1 MEFKHKKLDNGLDI
15 IAEVNKDAQS
25 AAIGFFVKTGSRDE
39 TQQISGVS
47 HFLEH
52 MLFKGTDKLSA
63 YDVNRSFDDLGA
75 QYNAG
80 TSEEYTV
87 YYAAVLP
94 EQLTEAV
101 KLWCQLMRP
110 AIRDNDFNM
119 EKNVILE
126 EIARHRD
133 SPEFEVM
140 DECRKLHFSPH
151 PCGNSVL
158 GNNESIGQM
167 SAEQMREYF
176 NRRYAPNNITAA
188 VAGNFD
194 FEKICDILQ
203 TGCADWL
210 PKQADRKTEYFAGT
224 AKKGQEKKKNLTCRH
239 ICLASP
245 TVSYQDERAYAAT
258 LLAKIIGDETGSRF
272 FWRLVD
278 TAIAETATMHCEAM
292 DGVGAF
298 YSYIRTAEE
307 SRSKVLQI
315 VEDIFKSL
323 CRKAS
328 PSGQKEKISASAW
341 GCLTADELLKA
352 KNKVLSGI
360 TIDNEIPIGRLNK
373 LGLNWVYLGQ
383 YRPIEDEIQ
392 RIKKVTLDDLTAL
405 LADFPLMPFTQF
417 SLGPEN

>member
-1 MEFKHKKLDNGLDI
+1 MEFKHKKLANGLDI

-25 AAIGFFVKTGSRDE
+25 AAVSFFVRTGSRDE
-39 TQQISGVS
+39 TGQTSGVS

-52 MLFKGTDKLSA
+52 MLFKGTDSLSTH
-63 YDVNRSFDDLGA
+63 DVNRRFDDLGA
-75 QYNAG
+75 QYNAH
-80 TSEEYTV
+80 TTEENTV
-87 YYAAVLP
+87 YYSATLPSQLYEAA
-94 EQLTEAV
+94 

-110 AIRDNDFNM
+110 ALRDDDFNM

-126 EIARHRD
+126 EIAMYKD
-133 SPEFEVM
+133 LPEFDVM
-140 DECRKLHFSPH
+140 DKCRKLHFGPH

-158 GNNESIGQM
+158 GDSASIGPM
-167 SAEQMREYF
+167 SADQMREYF

-194 FEKICDILQ
+194 FEKICDCIQ
-203 TGCADWL
+203 AGCADWL

-224 AKKGQEKKKNLTCRH
+224 AKKEHQKKKNLTCRH
-239 ICLASP
+239 ICLMSP
-245 TVSYQDERAYAAT
+245 TVSYQDKRAYAAA

-272 FWRLVD
+272 FWQLVD
-278 TAIAETATMHCEAM
+278 TAVAETATMHCEAM

-307 SRSKVLQI
+307 NGSKVLQI

-328 PSGQKEKISASAW
+328 PSGQKEKISA
-341 GCLTADELLKA
+341 DELQKA
-352 KNKVLSGI
+352 KNKVLSAI
-360 TIDNEIPIGRLNK
+360 TIKNEIPMGRLIE
-373 LGLNWVYLGQ
+373 LGYNWVYLKE
-383 YRPIEDEIQ
+383 YRPIENEIQ
-392 RIKKVTLDDLTAL
+392 RIKDISLNDLTAL

-417 SLGPEN
+417 SLGPTSASPAGPEN

>member
-1 MEFKHKKLDNGLDI
+1 MEFKHKKLANGLDI

-25 AAIGFFVKTGSRDE
+25 AAAGFFVKTGSRDE

-52 MLFKGTDKLSA
+52 MLFKGTDHLSTH
-63 YDVNRSFDDLGA
+63 DVNRRFDELGA
-75 QYNAG
+75 IYNAQTG
-80 TSEEYTV
+80 EENTI
-87 YYAAVLP
+87 YYSATLPAQLYEAA
-94 EQLTEAV
+94 

-110 AIRDNDFNM
+110 ALRDDDFNM

-126 EIARHRD
+126 EIAMYKD
-133 SPEFEVM
+133 IPDFDVI
-140 DECRKLHFSPH
+140 DKCRRLHFSPH

-176 NRRYAPNNITAA
+176 NRRYAPNNITVA
-188 VAGNFD
+188 VSGNFD
-194 FEKICDILQ
+194 FEKICDFLQ
-203 TGCADWL
+203 AGCADWL

-298 YSYIRTAEE
+298 FSYIRTAEE
-307 SRSKVLQI
+307 NGSKVLQI

-323 CRKAS
+323 
-328 PSGQKEKISASAW
+328 QEEKIS
-341 GCLTADELLKA
+341 TDELRKA
-352 KNKVLSGI
+352 KNKVLSAI
-360 TIDNEIPIGRLNK
+360 TIKNEIPMGRLIEI
-373 LGLNWVYLGQ
+373 GFNWLYLKE

-405 LADFPLMPFTQF
+405 MQEFPLTPFTQF